1 MKYVFKQTIEMPARV
16 IMSVM
21 QLVVSLLIALLL
33 TTNVSATTFDSMAL
47 SELSQN
53 IDAPIQQRVA
63 ATMELGNISDQN
75 SIIAIGRATRD
86 DAIELRRAAI
96 FSVEHWQPSA
106 RWDMISPLLNDA
118 VESVRFEAALAVV
131 SLWPLLNEGQR
142 QVLGEQIDAYM
153 LALPNDDAGLV
164 QRAYLYR
171 VRGDYEQAERVFTAL
186 FSTRST
192 ASLNHNRA
200 NNDNFMYLEY
210 VELLKATDR
219 NQQAITLLEEV
230 VQTQITQQG
239 KASSELY
246 FSLGLAHYRE
256 KNSGAAIANIK
267 LAHQANEQDAQVSY
281 TLALLTKAQ
290 EPMAAVELLS
300 QAYQVNPQPQYLYS
314 LCELQLQQGID
325 ASSCLSD
332 LRLLIP
338 AQIVDDLMLS
348 IK

>member
-1 MKYVFKQTIEMPARV
+1 MIMKYVFKQTIEMPARV

-33 TTNVSATTFDSMAL
+33 TTNVSATAFDSMAL

-131 SLWPLLNEGQR
+131 TLWPLLNEGQR
-142 QVLGEQIDAYM
+142 QVLGEQIEAYM
-153 LALPNDDAGLV
+153 LALPNEDAALV

-171 VRGDYEQAERVFTAL
+171 IRGDYEQAEIVFTVL
-186 FSTRST
+186 
-192 ASLNHNRA
+192 LNRNMDH
-200 NNDNFMYLEY
+200 NDNRIYLEY

-239 KASSELY
+239 VANSELY

-256 KNSGAAIANIK
+256 KNSSAAIANIK
-267 LAHQANEQDAQVSY
+267 HAHELNNQDAQVSY
-281 TLALLTKAQ
+281 TLALLIKDQ

-300 QAYQVNPQPQYLYS
+300 QAYQVNPQPKYLYS
-314 LCELQLQQGID
+314 LCELQLQQGLD
-325 ASSCLSD
+325 ASACLRD

-338 AQIVDDLMLS
+338 EQIVDDLVLS
-348 IK
+348 VK